1 MNIPCPWMN
10 IFQII
15 NEPMAP
21 AITYGLN
28 KRVASKLNI
37 LTFNLFGGSFVVGDE
52 SGQLA
57 V

>member
-1 MNIPCPWMN
+1 MN